1 LVADPR
7 KDHQKAGSR
16 RLFFAPESG
25 DGKLTLP

>member
-1 LVADPR
+1 LIADPH

-16 RLFFAPESG
+16 RLFFVRQSG